1 MGVLP
6 AAHRDV
12 VVVVDSSAALSG
24 LFPSIL
30 KNYDPTNNVHC
41 HIRSCYKIM
50 CIYDIVTRIS
60 SYNVVILTDH

>member
-24 LFPSIL
+24 LFQSIL
-30 KNYDPTNNVHC
+30 KDYLQPC
-41 HIRSCYKIM
+41 LEY
-50 CIYDIVTRIS
+50 
-60 SYNVVILTDH
+60 VVGSAAP